1 MIVHGDEPSGVA
13 GALAFLE
20 REATNWVGAMRFEVI
35 PCLNP
40 FGYVHDTRRNWAD
53 VDLNWSF
60 DRPDLPEIE
69 VVRGLVDGR
78 RFAGVVDLHEDW
90 ESPGYYLYE
99 QFRDMA
105 SIGPEITRRVFPDV
119 SVEYPYDDWK

>member
-1 MIVHGDEPSGVA
+1 M
-13 GALAFLE
+13 
-20 REATNWVGAMRFEVI
+20 
-35 PCLNP
+35 
-40 FGYVHDTRRNWAD
+40 
-53 VDLNWSF
+53 
-60 DRPDLPEIE
+60 
-69 VVRGLVDGR
+69 
-78 RFAGVVDLHEDW
+78 DLHEDW